1 MIAPAAAV
9 LAAAIL
15 GVLGWLAHRATRLE
29 RLLEEH
35 NRVEDGL
42 EALADAPREPAAR
55 ERREACGCF
64 WLAPDALGADPV
76 WVPCDD
82 HADLLLRAIEAGE
95 DL

>member
-1 MIAPAAAV
+1 MIAAGAAV
-9 LAAAIL
+9 LAAAVI
-15 GVLGWLAHRATRLE
+15 GVLGWLVHRAVRLE
-29 RLLEEH
+29 RLLVANDRNES
-35 NRVEDGL
+35 DL
-42 EALADAPREPAAR
+42 EALADATREPAW

-64 WLAPDALGADPV
+64 WLAPDAPHADPV